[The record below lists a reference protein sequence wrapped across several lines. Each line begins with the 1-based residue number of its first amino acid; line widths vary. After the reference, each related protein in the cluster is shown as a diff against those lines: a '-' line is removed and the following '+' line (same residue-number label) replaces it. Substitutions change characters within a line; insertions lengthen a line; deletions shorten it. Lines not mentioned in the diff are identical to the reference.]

1 MREIDFL
8 FSLISQFRSG
18 DEVLIKVVA
27 VSLLAMPFAAVG
39 FSGEGDDLELET
51 DSHVQ
56 QVIPPAMVENQVG
69 TFDSQPVDFSD
80 VEITTLTPADK
91 YVSATTPLMVGLVLG
106 TVSLVV
112 YTLVSQ
118 SNPNTRD

>member
-1 MREIDFL
+1 MSVKRWSRFAA
-8 FSLISQFRSG
+8 G
-18 DEVLIKVVA
+18 DA
-27 VSLLAMPFAAVG
+27 FAAVG
-39 FSGEGDDLELET
+39 FSAEGDDLELET
-51 DSHVQ
+51 DSHLQ
-56 QVIPPAMVENQVG
+56 QVIPPAMVDNQVG
-69 TFDSQPVDFSD
+69 TFDSQPVDFSQ

-118 SNPNTRD
+118 SNPSTRD

>member
-39 FSGEGDDLELET
+39 FSAEGDDLELET

-56 QVIPPAMVENQVG
+56 QVIPPAMVDNQVG

-91 YVSATTPLMVGLVLG
+91 YVSATTSLMVGLVLG

-118 SNPNTRD
+118 SNPKTRD

>member
-1 MREIDFL
+1 M
-8 FSLISQFRSG
+8 
-18 DEVLIKVVA
+18 LIKVVA

-39 FSGEGDDLELET
+39 FSAEGDDLELET

-56 QVIPPAMVENQVG
+56 QVIPPAMVDNQVG

-118 SNPNTRD
+118 SNPKTRD

>member
-8 FSLISQFRSG
+8 FSLNIQCRSG
-18 DEVLIKVVA
+18 DEVLLKMVA
-27 VSLLAMPFAAVG
+27 VSLLAMPFAAFG
-39 FSGEGDDLELET
+39 FTAEGHDLELDN
-51 DSHVQ
+51 DSHLQ
-56 QVIPPAMVENQVG
+56 QVIPPAMVDKQVG
-69 TFDSQPVDFSD
+69 SFDSQPVDFSQI
-80 VEITTLTPADK
+80 EITTLTPADK

-118 SNPNTRD
+118 SNPGARD

>member
-8 FSLISQFRSG
+8 FSLIIQFRSG
-18 DEVLIKVVA
+18 DEVLFKMVA
-27 VSLLAMPFAAVG
+27 VSLLAMPFAAFG
-39 FSGEGDDLELET
+39 FTAEGQDLELDNE
-51 DSHVQ
+51 SHLQ
-56 QVIPPAMVENQVG
+56 QVIPPAMVDKQVG
-69 TFDSQPVDFSD
+69 SFDSQPVDFSQI
-80 VEITTLTPADK
+80 EITTLTPADK

-118 SNPNTRD
+118 SNPGAGD

>member
-1 MREIDFL
+1 VFL
-8 FSLISQFRSG
+8 
-18 DEVLIKVVA
+18 KVVA
-27 VSLLAMPFAAVG
+27 VSLLAVPFGALG
-39 FSGEGDDLELET
+39 FSSENEELELDN

-56 QVIPPAMVENQVG
+56 QVIPPAMVDTEFG
-69 TFDSQPVDFSD
+69 ALESQPVDFSQ

-118 SNPNTRD
+118 SNPGARD

>member
-8 FSLISQFRSG
+8 FSLIIQFRSG
-18 DEVLIKVVA
+18 DELLLKVVA
-27 VSLLAMPFAAVG
+27 VSLLAMPFAALG
-39 FSGEGDDLELET
+39 FTAEGHDLELDT

-56 QVIPPAMVENQVG
+56 QVIPPAMVDQQIG
-69 TFDSQPVDFSD
+69 SFDSQPVDFSQI
-80 VEITTLTPADK
+80 EITTLTPADK

-118 SNPNTRD
+118 SNPGARD

>member
-8 FSLISQFRSG
+8 FSLIIQFRSG
-18 DEVLIKVVA
+18 DEVLLKVVA
-27 VSLLAMPFAAVG
+27 VSLLAMPFSALG
-39 FSGEGDDLELET
+39 FTAEGDELELDT

-56 QVIPPAMVENQVG
+56 QVIPPAMVDKQVG
-69 TFDSQPVDFSD
+69 SFDSQPVDFSQI
-80 VEITTLTPADK
+80 EITTLTPADK

-118 SNPNTRD
+118 SNPGARD